1 VHEIRT
7 FITACHYDKPGNK
20 YCNQALL
27 QHLRRNDKT
36 IDLHFNGGVFL
47 FMSDNPPVGASFS
60 ETKKP
65 GPNIL
70 RYFGDP
76 AVYWRPLAFCPILAN
91 RLVLSYILL
100 KLFL

>member
-1 VHEIRT
+1 MHEIHT

-20 YCNQALL
+20 NCNGVLL
-27 QHLRRNDKT
+27 LHHRSNDVK
-36 IDLHFNGGVFL
+36 IELHFNGDVFL
-47 FMSDNPPVGASFS
+47 FMRNNPPVGASFS